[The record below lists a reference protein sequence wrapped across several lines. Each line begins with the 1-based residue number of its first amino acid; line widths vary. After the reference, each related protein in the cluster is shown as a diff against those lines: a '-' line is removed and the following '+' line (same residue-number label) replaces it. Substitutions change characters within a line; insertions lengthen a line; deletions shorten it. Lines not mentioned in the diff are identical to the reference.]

1 VVISPEAFL
10 ATEEYEQLII
20 VAPNEIDTQ
29 WRCDLRVGGSL
40 YAAWADNG
48 YMALLGALRRY
59 RETDPDLGVQT
70 ITVNAERGHHRKD

>member
-1 VVISPEAFL
+1 VISPEAFL

-20 VAPNEIDTQ
+20 AAPNEIDTQ
-29 WRCDLRVGGSL
+29 WRCDLRVRGSL

-48 YMALLGALRRY
+48 YMAFLGALRRY

-70 ITVNAERGHHRKD
+70 IIVNAERGHHRKD